1 MIRFARRKICGK
13 WKDVYALDL
22 HTLSSTFLGDDEFG
36 HPQFDTQ
43 RSEIGE
49 LLYRLKNK
57 ADQRSAPAIIEAVQ
71 TLMNIW
77 NPSVDIVVP
86 VPPSTH
92 RTVQPVLVLAKA
104 ISQRLLIQLTD
115 CITKTRDVPQL
126 KNVFDLDKRT
136 ELLEGLYA
144 VDKSATQGK
153 SVLLFDDLYRSG
165 ATMNAVTTELYE
177 TGKANTVFA
186 LTITRTRSYQ

>member
-1 MIRFARRKICGK
+1 MTRFSRRKILGK
-13 WKDVYALDL
+13 WKDGYALDL

-36 HPQFDTQ
+36 HPRFDTQ

-57 ADQRSAPAIIEAVQ
+57 ADQGSVPAIIEAVQ
-71 TLMNIW
+71 TLMNTW
-77 NPSVDIVVP
+77 NPNVDILVP

-92 RTVQPVLVLAKA
+92 RTVQPVLVLGKA
-104 ISQRLLIQLTD
+104 ISQRLPIQLAD

-136 ELLEGLYA
+136 ELLEGLYD
-144 VDKSATQGK
+144 VDKSAIQGK

-177 TGKANTVFA
+177 TGRANTVFA